1 MKWLL
6 TAATV
11 VALAAAGAA
20 WADSHQ
26 GKPGDQRDRSGMMR
40 GGMMQGGMM
49 SMMMGMMMR
58 GMGQSQMTEM
68 TDDCAAMMRDGDKP
82 NERWRKKDR

>member
-6 TAATV
+6 TVATV

-20 WADSHQ
+20 WADNHQ

-58 GMGQSQMTEM
+58 GMGQMTGTM
-68 TDDCAAMMRDGDKP
+68 DDCTAMMRDGDKP
-82 NERWRKKDR
+82 NDRWRKKDR